1 MHRRLEDSTTKTGD
15 RTVLAT
21 ALAAAFGTTHT
32 ADPAR
37 TSVQAGCA
45 VCHSAEKWLIGR
57 HGRRWPHPARVLPG
71 APALLAERARKGGAG
86 M

>member
-1 MHRRLEDSTTKTGD
+1 MKTSD
-15 RTVLAT
+15 RIVLAT
-21 ALAAAFGTTHT
+21 ALAAAFGTTHA

-37 TSVQAGCA
+37 ISAQAGCA

-57 HGRRWPHPARVLPG
+57 HGRRLPHPARAHPRG
-71 APALLAERARKGGAG
+71 PALLAERVRKVGAG

>member
-1 MHRRLEDSTTKTGD
+1 MHRRLEDSTTKTRD
-15 RTVLAT
+15 RSVLAT
-21 ALAAAFGTTHT
+21 ALAAAFGATHA

-37 TSVQAGCA
+37 ISAQAGCA

-57 HGRRWPHPARVLPG
+57 HGRRLPHPARAHPG
-71 APALLAERARKGGAG
+71 ALALLAERVRNGGAG